1 MGLAAD
7 ASPHQTQAPTL
18 DDFLAGAQLDVRNY
32 QFIIHCVFLPSAN
45 SVAAAHGRC
54 GRGGWRGLRIRAM
67 TLGRQVT
74 TRIFADTGSG
84 KSNTLVLRIV
94 LMLCHMRIDPARL
107 TLISFTNASC
117 AHLCE

>member
-1 MGLAAD
+1 M
-7 ASPHQTQAPTL
+7 
-18 DDFLAGAQLDVRNY
+18 
-32 QFIIHCVFLPSAN
+32 I
-45 SVAAAHGRC
+45 
-54 GRGGWRGLRIRAM
+54 
-67 TLGRQVT
+67 LGRQVT

-117 AHLCE
+117 ALLCE